1 MSKKSKPDN
10 AIKQDYSIEQRRKC
24 LAGHFALSNVA
35 SAHRMHNVVVY
46 IQMFLEVIQDIYK
59 DDDVGYLLLVLD
71 GEARKVW
78 MSAG

>member
-1 MSKKSKPDN
+1 
-10 AIKQDYSIEQRRKC
+10 
-24 LAGHFALSNVA
+24 
-35 SAHRMHNVVVY
+35 MHNVVVY